1 MALNMSYVH
10 EFVCRG
16 RFRGRGLESITRL
29 WSRNRRRVNKAG
41 TRNPRAPLPLRT
53 HLDECEDFESCA
65 SAELLGHVACWA
77 GDRLSYRPIGGRPV
91 PTSLIG
97 LQVINFFT

>member
-41 TRNPRAPLPLRT
+41 TRNPRTPLPLRT
-53 HLDECEDFESCA
+53 HLDECEDFESC
-65 SAELLGHVACWA
+65 LLPKGTKALFSSLHVNAKK
-77 GDRLSYRPIGGRPV
+77 P
-91 PTSLIG
+91 
-97 LQVINFFT
+97 